1 MNNSLTYS
9 WQGAYQCAVLETNP
23 AQMAQRIDDALRA
36 IEQRVGS
43 TIRIDNAENE
53 AIEATRNA
61 LAVLRGEWFGGLSE
75 SMNGVVPQKL
85 KLNLFRN
92 SQGKTEL
99 LGTFPDLDAAKSKLK
114 ELLVASP
121 GQYVIYDQTG
131 ERLESAP
138 KAIEGGMSAAIVVVA
153 VNLPTLLGGVFG

>member
-1 MNNSLTYS
+1 MNNSMTYS
-9 WQGAYQCAVLETNP
+9 WQGACQCAVLETDP

-43 TIRIDNAENE
+43 TVRIDNTENE
-53 AIEATRNA
+53 AIEFTRNA

-75 SMNGVVPQKL
+75 SMNGVVPQKEL

-99 LGTFPDLDAAKSKLK
+99 LGTFPDLDSAKANLK
-114 ELLVASP
+114 EYLGIFP
-121 GQYVIYDQTG
+121 GQYVIYNQTG
-131 ERLESAP
+131 ERLFAESC
-138 KAIEGGMSAAIVVVA
+138 S
-153 VNLPTLLGGVFG
+153 

>member
-1 MNNSLTYS
+1 
-9 WQGAYQCAVLETNP
+9 
-23 AQMAQRIDDALRA
+23 MAQRIDDALRA

-131 ERLESAP
+131 ERLFAESAP
-138 KAIEGGMSAAIVVVA
+138 EGH
-153 VNLPTLLGGVFG
+153 